1 MRMELVSSQAA
12 RTPNG
17 RGEGPD
23 ETGSAGLGPLRR
35 PVPGGTHRRRLT
47 RALLAL
53 GAGTAILPPV
63 MVSAE
68 MSGLIVALP
77 LFIAGLAVGAAAFV
91 ASRSKDERAP
101 EPMRAISA
109 ESPETS
115 ALPIADILGVPA
127 FIVSRAGLI
136 QSVNEAGYQLLKLGP
151 VRLDTPLLLDLLSP
165 SDRSVAMAALHAG
178 ERQGAEVEL
187 RDGSR
192 RSLHIV
198 KTDGNDRHIAILS
211 PLAPAAAGEEPA
223 ATVASAML
231 ATVSHELR
239 TPLNAIIGFSGIL
252 EQELFGALGS
262 DRQREYVDLIQKSGQ
277 HLLSVVNELLDV
289 SKIQAGRYELR
300 KERFALSEIVTEAV
314 SMVRCSAEA
323 KGLEL
328 DIRFPAAPITVEA
341 DPRAMRHM
349 LTNLLANAVKF
360 TDEGLVCLEGRLEG
374 EDLILT
380 VTDTGIGIEPDQLDK
395 LGHPFVQASCG
406 HGRHFEGTGLGLA
419 YVKGMAELHGGLMQI
434 ESHIGLGTSV
444 TLRLP
449 LAARLINDNEDKNI
463 VALDHA
469 RNPNLRD
476 ECQPSVRR
484 SA

>member
-1 MRMELVSSQAA
+1 MELVSSQAA
-12 RTPNG
+12 RTPCG
-17 RGEGPD
+17 KGEGPD
-23 ETGSAGLGPLRR
+23 KAASAGLSVVRR
-35 PVPGGTHRRRLT
+35 AAPSGSHRRRLT
-47 RALLAL
+47 QALLGL

-63 MVSAE
+63 MVSAD

-91 ASRSKDERAP
+91 ASRSQNVAAP
-101 EPMRAISA
+101 EPVRITSA
-109 ESPETS
+109 DSQETS

-127 FIVSRAGLI
+127 FLVSRAGLI
-136 QSVNEAGYQLLKLGP
+136 HGVNEAGYQLLKLAPG
-151 VRLDTPLLLDLLSP
+151 RLDTPLLLDLLAP

-178 ERQGAEVEL
+178 EKEGAEIEL

-198 KTDGNDRHIAILS
+198 KTEGPDRHIALLS
-211 PLAPAAAGEEPA
+211 PCALAASDTGENPA

-289 SKIQAGRYELR
+289 SKMQAGRYELR

-314 SMVRCSAEA
+314 SMVRCNAET

-349 LTNLLANAVKF
+349 LINLLANAVKF
-360 TDEGLVCLEGRLEG
+360 TDEGLVCLEGRLED

-380 VTDTGIGIEPDQLDK
+380 VTDTGIGIEPDQLGK

-434 ESHIGLGTSV
+434 ESHIGQGTSV

-449 LAARLINDNEDKNI
+449 LTARLINDNEDKNI

-476 ECQPSVRR
+476 ERQPSVRR